1 MNVISFLSKLVV
13 VILMIFTVA
22 CTNEEGVNNNP
33 KENNKETTPD
43 ATFVGGIDIDTKAKS
58 ATRTSLDITYPGGF
72 SVKYFWE
79 KGDKIWTADGA
90 SGEAQITTKSP
101 TAHFKLTKGYSS
113 STVDVYYPGQNA
125 TTYNQVTIATAQMQ
139 SAPNNSAH
147 LGKCGDCG
155 TATAHKQPNGTYKFN
170 LDHKA
175 AYLCLLPRTPNGL
188 VSTYVQQIKVISD
201 NNIAGTYT
209 LTKSGL
215 EGNGSSNTITLT
227 TKTNAQSSEFFYG
240 FPLNNPETSQ
250 STNAAYIVIAPGT
263 HALTIEYT
271 LYDNKTNVKGIFT
284 KEISSATY
292 SANTVYPITANIN
305 PIDYPSNVYYM
316 WDAIVGNHY
325 WKGFENYQ
333 PKLNDDN
340 NENYPKDK
348 KDKNKRWY
356 NMVMGYRPSLSP
368 STPPVI
374 SYAVRSCAD
383 CPNVNELLWY
393 AQRGDPHWDITLWT
407 TMGHLYAGGMWF
419 KKKDYISG
427 YQSAV
432 APDGV
437 DYTKT
442 LTIADQ
448 SNRSISL
455 GKPANISSYFY
466 LPAQGYYLGG
476 TYISVGV
483 IGTYWSKTPRPW
495 ENTTAY
501 YLGIAYDHVRV
512 GGNERRMGF
521 RPWKAQ

>member
-125 TTYNQVTIATAQMQ
+125 TTYNQVTIATAQTQ

-188 VSTYVQQIKVISD
+188 VSTYVQQIRVISD

-227 TKTNAQSSEFFYG
+227 TKTNTQSSEFFYG
-240 FPLNNPETSQ
+240 FPLNNPKTSQ
-250 STNAAYIVIAPGT
+250 STNAAYVVIAPGT

-271 LYDNKTNVKGIFT
+271 LYDKVTNVKGTFT
-284 KEISSATY
+284 KKINSVTY
-292 SANTVYPITANIN
+292 SENTVYPITAKID
-305 PIDYPSNVYYM
+305 PTDYPRNVYYM
-316 WDAIVGNHY
+316 WDAKDGQYY
-325 WKGFENYQ
+325 WKGYEDYQ
-333 PKLNDDN
+333 PTVN
-340 NENYPKDK
+340 NKNNANYPKDNS
-348 KDKNKRWY
+348 DTRWY
-356 NMVMGYRPSLSP
+356 NEMTGYTP
-368 STPPVI
+368 STPVL
-374 SYAVRSCAD
+374 SASRTCAS
-383 CPNVNELLWY
+383 CPNVNELYWY
-393 AQRGDPHWDITLWT
+393 VANGDPHWDTSLWT

-419 KKKDYISG
+419 RKKLYISG
-427 YQSAV
+427 YNSTSA
-432 APDGV
+432 PNGV
-437 DYTKT
+437 NYTKT
-442 LTIADQ
+442 LEHIEY
-448 SNRSISL
+448 SNNSISS
-455 GKPANISSYFY
+455 GKPADIANYFY
-466 LPAQGYYLGG
+466 LPARGYYFGG
-476 TYISVGV
+476 TFTGVGV
-483 IGTYWSKTPRPW
+483 TGTYWSSTPRPW
-495 ENTTAY
+495 EKTTSY
-501 YLGIAYDHVRV
+501 YLGIDSKHVRLS
-512 GGNERRMGF
+512 GNDRKMGF
-521 RPWKAQ
+521 IPWKAQ

>member
-79 KGDKIWTADGA
+79 KGDRIWTADGA

-101 TAHFKLTKGYSS
+101 TAHFKLTKGYST

-170 LDHKA
+170 LNHKA

-240 FPLNNPETSQ
+240 FPLNNSQTSQ
-250 STNAAYIVIAPGT
+250 STNAAYVVIAPGT

-271 LYDNKTNVKGIFT
+271 LYDSKTNVKGIFT
-284 KEISSATY
+284 KKISSATY
-292 SANTVYPITANIN
+292 SANTVYPMTAKIN
-305 PIDYPSNVYYM
+305 PTDYPSNVYYM
-316 WDAIVGNHY
+316 WDAKVGQHY
-325 WKGFENYQ
+325 WNGYENYQ
-333 PKLNDDN
+333 PKVDDDN
-340 NENYPKDK
+340 NKNYPKDN
-348 KDKNKRWY
+348 DDPRWY
-356 NMVMGYRPSLSP
+356 NEIIGYNPSNSSLPFAS
-368 STPPVI
+368 
-374 SYAVRSCAD
+374 RSCAA

-393 AQRGDPHWDITLWT
+393 ADKGDPHWDTTLWT
-407 TMGHLYAGGMWF
+407 TLGHLYEGGMWF
-419 KKKDYISG
+419 KKKDYIIG
-427 YQSAV
+427 YQADV

-437 DYTKT
+437 DYRKT
-442 LTIADQ
+442 VTVADQ
-448 SNRSISL
+448 SYPSITW
-455 GKPANISSYFY
+455 GRPADITNYFY
-466 LPAQGYYLGG
+466 LPAQGLYFGG
-476 TYISVGV
+476 TYSSVGA
-483 IGTYWSKTPRPW
+483 IGAYWSSTPRPK
-495 ENTTAY
+495 EKMTSY
-501 YLGIAYDHVRV
+501 YLGISDSHVRV
-512 GGNERRMGF
+512 AGNDRRMGF

>member
-1 MNVISFLSKLVV
+1 M
-13 VILMIFTVA
+13 
-22 CTNEEGVNNNP
+22 
-33 KENNKETTPD
+33 
-43 ATFVGGIDIDTKAKS
+43 
-58 ATRTSLDITYPGGF
+58 
-72 SVKYFWE
+72 
-79 KGDKIWTADGA
+79 
-90 SGEAQITTKSP
+90 
-101 TAHFKLTKGYSS
+101 
-113 STVDVYYPGQNA
+113 
-125 TTYNQVTIATAQMQ
+125 
-139 SAPNNSAH
+139 
-147 LGKCGDCG
+147 
-155 TATAHKQPNGTYKFN
+155 
-170 LDHKA
+170 
-175 AYLCLLPRTPNGL
+175 
-188 VSTYVQQIKVISD
+188 
-201 NNIAGTYT
+201 
-209 LTKSGL
+209 
-215 EGNGSSNTITLT
+215 
-227 TKTNAQSSEFFYG
+227 
-240 FPLNNPETSQ
+240 
-250 STNAAYIVIAPGT
+250 VIAPGT

>member
-13 VILMIFTVA
+13 VVLMIFTVA

-72 SVKYFWE
+72 SVEYFWE

-139 SAPNNSAH
+139 SEPNNSAH
-147 LGKCGDCG
+147 LGISGDCG
-155 TATAHKQPNGTYKFN
+155 TATAYKQSDGTYKFY

-188 VSTYVQQIKVISD
+188 VSTYVQQIRVISD

-209 LTKSGL
+209 LTKNGL
-215 EGNGSSNTITLT
+215 TGSGSSNIITLT
-227 TKTNAQSSEFFYG
+227 TKTRLQNSKYYYG

-250 STNAAYIVIAPGT
+250 STNAAYVVIAPGT

-271 LYDNKTNVKGIFT
+271 LYDKVTNVRGIFT
-284 KEISSATY
+284 KEINSAFY
-292 SANTVYPITANIN
+292 SENTVYPITAKIN
-305 PIDYPSNVYYM
+305 PTDYPSNVYYM
-316 WDAIVGNHY
+316 WDAAYDQHY
-325 WKGFENYQ
+325 WKGYENVQ
-333 PKLNDDN
+333 PMTNHAN
-340 NENYPKDK
+340 NGNYPKDNS
-348 KDKNKRWY
+348 DLRWY
-356 NMVMGYRPSLSP
+356 NEMTGYTP
-368 STPPVI
+368 STPVL
-374 SYAVRSCAD
+374 SASRTCAS
-383 CPNVNELLWY
+383 CPNINELFWY
-393 AQRGDPHWDITLWT
+393 ADKGDPHWDTTLWT
-407 TMGHLYAGGMWF
+407 TLGHLYKGGMWF
-419 KKKDYISG
+419 NKKDYING
-427 YQSAV
+427 YKEFA

-437 DYTKT
+437 DYRKT
-442 LTIADQ
+442 LMVSDQ
-448 SNRSISL
+448 SYPVTL
-455 GKPANISSYFY
+455 GRPADITNYFY

-476 TYISVGV
+476 TYSSVGV
-483 IGTYWSKTPRPW
+483 IGAYWSSTPRPW
-495 ENTTAY
+495 EKLTSF
-501 YLGIAYDHVRV
+501 YLGISDSHVRV
-512 GGNERRMGF
+512 GGNERKMGF